1 MDNRFS
7 QATLKKGLELTLFV
21 SLLTLGGMF
30 LFTIDKE
37 VWNKVLHVRS
47 SYLVLAMLIS
57 FSMWIVGG
65 VRIKLVA
72 RGLNKQLGVKDAVAI
87 FLSGAFVSNVTP
99 FASGGGPIQIL
110 LLYREGFSLGK
121 ATTVI
126 ITQFIIRLLFFGIVA
141 PVLFFLYN
149 DLINPQLI
157 PNNIFDLLI
166 TLAFT
171 MSLLIIYFA
180 WQPEKIK
187 VLAEKLKQIQIL
199 ELVLDQ
205 EQVNEYAAKFYQEM
219 DEFHTSIVKLTADNQ
234 SSLIWTGVFTI
245 IYWLLFFSIA
255 PVILLGLGVEPSF
268 WQAFVVQTVFYL
280 ILPYIPTPGGS
291 GLAEI
296 GFAALFSSFVP
307 GGVVGLLVLVWRFM
321 TFYVVLIIGGVILLK
336 ILANSAIEV

>member
-1 MDNRFS
+1 MDNRLNR
-7 QATLKKGLELTLFV
+7 AILKKGLELTLFV

-30 LFTIDKE
+30 LFTLDKE
-37 VWNKVLHVRS
+37 VWDKVLHVKS

-57 FSMWIVGG
+57 FLMWVVGG

-72 RGLNKQLGVKDAVAI
+72 GGVNEQLGLKEAVSI

-99 FASGGGPIQIL
+99 FASGGGPLQIL

-126 ITQFIIRLLFFGIVA
+126 ITQFIIRLLFFGVAA

-157 PNNIFDLLI
+157 PNNIFNLLI
-166 TLAFT
+166 ILAFVI
-171 MSLLIIYFA
+171 SLLIIYLA

-187 VLAEKLKQIQIL
+187 VVADKLKQVPIL
-199 ELVLDQ
+199 VSVLGR
-205 EQVNEYAAKFYQEM
+205 ERVNNYTAQFYQEM
-219 DEFHTSIVKLTADNQ
+219 DEFHTGIIKLTADNQ
-234 SSLIWTGVFTI
+234 SSLIWTSVFTV

-255 PVILLGLGVEPSF
+255 PVILLGLGVKPSF
-268 WQAFVVQTVFYL
+268 GQAFVVQTVFYL
-280 ILPYIPTPGGS
+280 ILPYIPTPGAS

-321 TFYVVLIIGGVILLK
+321 TFYVVLIIGGLVLLK
-336 ILANSAIEV
+336 KIAHSAI